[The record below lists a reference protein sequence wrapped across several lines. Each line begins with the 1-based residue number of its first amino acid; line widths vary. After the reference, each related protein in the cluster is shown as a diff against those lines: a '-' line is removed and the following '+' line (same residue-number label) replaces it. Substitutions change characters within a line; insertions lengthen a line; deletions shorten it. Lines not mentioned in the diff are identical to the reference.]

1 MSDRNAIASRLPKV
15 RGISRKEMSN
25 RHLSRT
31 IVMQTLF
38 EWDFHGR
45 PPLKELAT
53 MLDHNR
59 NEFAIDFDD
68 GNFAEELLRHII
80 DRMPE
85 LDAMIVKYAPEWPLE
100 QITTVDRNT
109 LRLGIYELLFASEI
123 PARVAINESVEL
135 AKTFG
140 GDSSSRFVNGVL
152 GAIYRDAVAAGKVK
166 EIDKASKEST
176 VSSSEQ

>member
-1 MSDRNAIASRLPKV
+1 
-15 RGISRKEMSN
+15 MSN

-45 PPLKELAT
+45 PQLKELAT

-85 LDAMIVKYAPEWPLE
+85 LDAMITKYAPEWPLE
-100 QITTVDRNT
+100 QITVVDRNT
-109 LRLGIYELLFASEI
+109 LRIGIYELLFAKEI

-135 AKTFG
+135 AKSFG

-152 GAIYRDAVAAGKVK
+152 GAIYRDTVAAGTVK
-166 EIDKASKEST
+166 EIDKEETKET
-176 VSSSEQ
+176 ENNT